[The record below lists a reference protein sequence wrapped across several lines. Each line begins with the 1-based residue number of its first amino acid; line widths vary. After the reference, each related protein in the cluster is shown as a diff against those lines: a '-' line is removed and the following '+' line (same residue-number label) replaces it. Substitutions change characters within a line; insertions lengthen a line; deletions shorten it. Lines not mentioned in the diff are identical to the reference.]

1 MNFFGG
7 VTFQEVLLFA
17 DSSDYSTIHRT
28 QDCQEDSDIGGM
40 DFILVPE
47 GGIYNF
53 SLFPAFQKQNHRR
66 VKLCKFLVIFPFQ
79 STLTGDP

>member
-7 VTFQEVLLFA
+7 VTFQEVVLFA
-17 DSSDYSTIHRT
+17 DSLDYSTIHRT

-47 GGIYNF
+47 GGI
-53 SLFPAFQKQNHRR
+53 
-66 VKLCKFLVIFPFQ
+66 
-79 STLTGDP
+79 